1 VVTDFLIEN
10 FDNIMDYQFTATVE
24 KEFDDIAQGLIVWN
38 HMIRDFYAPFH
49 LSVGQTM
56 ETGKKAMGDRL
67 IGEDPATGKPIIAR
81 IGRFGPMIQIGSPE
95 DEEKQFASLLPD
107 QSISSITL
115 EQALD
120 LFKLPRKLG
129 QFEEEELHAAIGR
142 FGPYIRHGKVFASI
156 PKDMDAFTITYDQA
170 KDLIIKKN
178 EAAANALIKTFDE
191 DPSFQILNG
200 RYGPYIKAGKLNVKI
215 PKGKDPASLTW
226 EEVKALAEE
235 TAKNPPKKARKR

>member
-1 VVTDFLIEN
+1 
-10 FDNIMDYQFTATVE
+10 
-24 KEFDDIAQGLIVWN
+24 
-38 HMIRDFYAPFH
+38 
-49 LSVGQTM
+49 
-56 ETGKKAMGDRL
+56 
-67 IGEDPATGKPIIAR
+67 
-81 IGRFGPMIQIGSPE
+81 
-95 DEEKQFASLLPD
+95 
-107 QSISSITL
+107 
-115 EQALD
+115 
-120 LFKLPRKLG
+120 
-129 QFEEEELHAAIGR
+129 
-142 FGPYIRHGKVFASI
+142 
-156 PKDMDAFTITYDQA
+156 MDAFTITYDQA